1 MGGILAKKIIYT
13 MKKSLKILLA
23 RIADIKAQFGTLTD
37 QRVLSQ
43 HFGRAEW
50 LESPELNEG
59 DLRVLRRAIETG
71 IVDSPEFKP
80 PNGYDVLGFLIA
92 LREHQQAQFNSRVDT
107 QEEELI
113 KLCAEMW
120 TRQLN
125 LFKGDK
131 AKAAENIKI
140 MLGGKVTP
148 EFKTRLNKAYKL
160 ARKWDLSNQ
169 QAKSI

>member
-1 MGGILAKKIIYT
+1 
-13 MKKSLKILLA
+13 MKKSIKLLLA
-23 RIADIKAQFGTLTD
+23 RIADIKKQFGTLTD
-37 QRVLSQ
+37 KRVLVQ

-50 LESPELNEG
+50 LEAPELNED

-80 PNGYDVLGFLIA
+80 PTGYDVLGFLIA
-92 LREHQQAQFNSRVDT
+92 LREHQQAQFNSRVDA
-107 QEEELI
+107 QEEEMI
-113 KLCAEMW
+113 KLCAQMW

-131 AKAAENIKI
+131 AKAAENIKT
-140 MLGGKVTP
+140 MLGGEVTP

-160 ARKWDLSNQ
+160 AKSWERS
-169 QAKSI
+169 QATA